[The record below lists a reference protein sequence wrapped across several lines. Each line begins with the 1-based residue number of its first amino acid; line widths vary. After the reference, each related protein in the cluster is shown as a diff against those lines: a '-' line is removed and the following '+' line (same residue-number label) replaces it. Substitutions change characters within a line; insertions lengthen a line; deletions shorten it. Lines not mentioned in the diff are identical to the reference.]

1 MKRRRFKIW
10 AAGIVT
16 ALLAAAG
23 SGMAVQAAFEQ
34 TVEAAYNTAVQGQ
47 EAMAGLDVSVT
58 EVITAAGTNTTVRKT
73 VSLKVSDSQSS
84 AMKADIRIQT
94 DEGSTESYYADNY
107 YYTTTS
113 DGKVKREMDQGAIWQ
128 IINSH
133 TYANLTSNYLKMLT
147 QPEAGI
153 YYYAATPDTLGS
165 YSKNLLEGADDG
177 QGIVIDS
184 LQGTMW
190 TDKAGN
196 VTQRS
201 LTVVYTVTTGEQS
214 ETFLIQTSVK
224 YNHSGKDVTVE
235 LPNLTEYEEKTAEQ
249 PIEIIT
255 PLTQTVYVTS
265 DVNVRASG
273 DISAVIL
280 GGLNAGSGVLETG
293 YTSDGWTQ
301 IQYNGAAGY
310 VWSDYVTTTEPVL
323 TKTGTGTMYAQAD
336 VNVRTGYS
344 SEGGILGTL
353 SKGTSI
359 EITGT
364 TSNGWI
370 RVKYNGGTGYVYGD
384 YLSWAVPVV
393 NTYVENGYM
402 SGVVTDASFGTLTI
416 QRDDGQG
423 TATFNTTYA
432 QLNFKDTLYTGD
444 WVEVSYSG
452 AGAPYTASSVTDYT
466 SHEDAAESQSISVE
480 GIVLSLTPDKLELQG
495 SDGLLRTFDISE
507 AEQEMTEGLY
517 EGKAVVVTWMSST
530 NGAETRNVKA
540 MRIQGE

>member
-1 MKRRRFKIW
+1 
-10 AAGIVT
+10 
-16 ALLAAAG
+16 
-23 SGMAVQAAFEQ
+23 VQAAFEQ

-249 PIEIIT
+249 PI
-255 PLTQTVYVTS
+255 
-265 DVNVRASG
+265 
-273 DISAVIL
+273 
-280 GGLNAGSGVLETG
+280 
-293 YTSDGWTQ
+293 
-301 IQYNGAAGY
+301 
-310 VWSDYVTTTEPVL
+310 
-323 TKTGTGTMYAQAD
+323 
-336 VNVRTGYS
+336 
-344 SEGGILGTL
+344 
-353 SKGTSI
+353 
-359 EITGT
+359 
-364 TSNGWI
+364 
-370 RVKYNGGTGYVYGD
+370 
-384 YLSWAVPVV
+384 
-393 NTYVENGYM
+393 
-402 SGVVTDASFGTLTI
+402 
-416 QRDDGQG
+416 
-423 TATFNTTYA
+423 
-432 QLNFKDTLYTGD
+432 
-444 WVEVSYSG
+444 
-452 AGAPYTASSVTDYT
+452 
-466 SHEDAAESQSISVE
+466 
-480 GIVLSLTPDKLELQG
+480 
-495 SDGLLRTFDISE
+495 
-507 AEQEMTEGLY
+507 
-517 EGKAVVVTWMSST
+517 
-530 NGAETRNVKA
+530 
-540 MRIQGE
+540 